1 MPYPAELSAYL
12 TTLPFLGR
20 VTLSRTEVV
29 AGEWLELLATYEVG
43 AAGLAD
49 GAWLKLVFKFYSDWG
64 LFQTSD
70 PQAANFISADYEPR
84 PCFPGE
90 SLATVRSL
98 KVRFDQKGHERPY
111 QKAVIIDVVAGRR

>member
-1 MPYPAELSAYL
+1 MSHPTELSSYL
-12 TTLPFLGR
+12 AKLPFLGR
-20 VTLSRTEVV
+20 TTLSRTSVV
-29 AGEWLELLATYEVG
+29 AGEWLELIATYEVG

-70 PQAANFISADYEPR
+70 PTAANYLTADYEPR
-84 PCFPGE
+84 PPFPGE
-90 SLATVRSL
+90 SPATVRSL

-111 QKAVIIDVVAGRR
+111 